1 MKGVPQFRNARQSEL
16 EWETKNFMKR
26 APEQVRSEE
35 AVAAGNPVV
44 EPPAEEDPVQVEQPN

>member
-1 MKGVPQFRNARQSEL
+1 LQFRNARQSEL

-26 APEQVRSEE
+26 APEQVWSEE
-35 AVAAGNPVV
+35 SVAAGNPVV